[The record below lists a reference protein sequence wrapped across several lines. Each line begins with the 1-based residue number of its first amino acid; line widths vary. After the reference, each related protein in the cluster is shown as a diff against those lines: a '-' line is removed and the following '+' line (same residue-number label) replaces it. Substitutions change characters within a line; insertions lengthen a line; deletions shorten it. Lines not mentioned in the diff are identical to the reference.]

1 MAAPATAVAPLAQ
14 FSADVRAGL
23 SQPRKQLPSKYFYDA
38 MGSALFE
45 AICLLPEYGLTRADE
60 RLLTRHAAE
69 IVARLPQSVLVA
81 ELGSGSGLKTRR
93 ILNALCRRGPTS
105 YYPIEISPKALAA
118 CAAQLNDVEHLRVHG
133 IESEYLDGLRVV
145 AAARPPHQHLLVLFL
160 GSTIGNFEPGAD
172 IQFLRSM
179 RGSLQPGDALLL
191 GTDLV
196 KRTDVMLAAYNDAL
210 RVTAAFNL
218 NLLARINRE
227 LVGNFDL
234 SHFQHQAHFND
245 ATSSIEMHIQ
255 SKRRQEVTI
264 RHSGLTISMEKGETI
279 WTETCH
285 KYTRTE
291 IARLAAAAGFR
302 IDAQWVD
309 EAWPFAESLFVAE

>member
-1 MAAPATAVAPLAQ
+1 MAAPATAVVPLAQ
-14 FSADVRAGL
+14 FAADVRTGL

-60 RLLTRHAAE
+60 RLLTRHADE
-69 IVARLPQSVLVA
+69 IVARLPPSLQVA

-93 ILNALCRRGPTS
+93 LLSAVCRRGPVS
-105 YYPIEISPKALAA
+105 YHPIEISPSALAA
-118 CAAQLNDVEHLRVHG
+118 CAAQLAG
-133 IESEYLDGLRVV
+133 IERLHVHPIQREYLDGLHAV
-145 AAARPPHQHLLVLFL
+145 AAARRTRQRLLVLFL
-160 GSTIGNFEPGAD
+160 GSTIGNFETGAD
-172 IQFLRSM
+172 AQFLRSI
-179 RGSLQPGDALLL
+179 RGCLQPGDALLL

-196 KRTDVMLAAYNDAL
+196 KRTGVMRAAYDDAL
-210 RVTAAFNL
+210 GVTAAFNL
-218 NLLARINRE
+218 NLLARINHE
-227 LVGNFDL
+227 LQGDFDL
-234 SHFQHQAHFND
+234 RQFRHLARFND

-255 SKRRQEVTI
+255 SKRRQQVTI
-264 RHSGLTISMEKGETI
+264 RHSGLTITMEKGETI

-285 KYTRTE
+285 KYTRPE